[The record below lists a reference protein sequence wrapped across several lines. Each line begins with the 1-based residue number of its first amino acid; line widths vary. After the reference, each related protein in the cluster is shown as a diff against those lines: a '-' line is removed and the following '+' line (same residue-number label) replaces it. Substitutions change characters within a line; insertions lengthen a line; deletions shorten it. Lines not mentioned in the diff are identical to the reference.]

1 MIMKREVVF
10 FRALLLVSVATL
22 IGFGVLAIYYD
33 REASSWGDLRAQ
45 LMNEKLQARIRC
57 EKAIRDGVAEFANYS
72 CNFSK
77 NWKEAIENAENKS
90 YFYGEKSSL
99 FTTLALAVP
108 LFCLFAFYGGRWA
121 VSGRLKPLWPFRD
134 SSQS

>member
-1 MIMKREVVF
+1 MKREVVF

-45 LMNEKLQARIRC
+45 LMNEELQAQIRC

-72 CNFSK
+72 CDFSK
-77 NWKEAIENAENKS
+77 NWKETIENTENKA
-90 YFYGEKSSL
+90 YFYGEKSNL
-99 FTTLALAVP
+99 FTAFAWAVP

-121 VSGRLKPLWPFRD
+121 VSGRLKPLWPLRD
-134 SSQS
+134 SSKS